1 MDTNTTPK
9 YTDEQVGEITKLGN
23 LWVSPDGKLQRVY
36 FNDCEAR
43 MLRAFNLKIEYYN
56 SGNVCGATENGQKLS
71 NADGRR
77 WLASQPSKLW
87 FDINACGFKFQGGE
101 RETAIGIIRT
111 IKQDARIAVPQE
123 A

>member
-1 MDTNTTPK
+1 MDTNQTPK
-9 YTDEQVGEITKLGN
+9 YTDSQVAEITKLGK
-23 LWVSPDGKLQRVY
+23 LWVSPDGKLRRVY

-56 SGNVCGATENGQKLS
+56 SGNVCGATENGQKIS

-77 WLASQPSKLW
+77 WLGSQPSKFW
-87 FDINACGFKFQGGE
+87 FDISTQKFSWQGGE
-101 RETAIGIIRT
+101 RETNLGIIRT
-111 IKQDARIAVPQE
+111 IKQDAGIAVPQE